1 MLFVPIVNKKPQIG
15 LIESKRRDE
24 AIFLS
29 PKDEDERVVNDS
41 LKMHLGQLDEKQR
54 EQLIAVMLCPGI
66 LG

>member
-1 MLFVPIVNKKPQIG
+1 MLFVPIVNKKTQIG

-29 PKDEDERVVNDS
+29 PKDEDERVVTDS

-54 EQLIAVMLCPGI
+54 EQLIAVVLCPGI

>member
-1 MLFVPIVNKKPQIG
+1 MFFVPIVNKKPQIG

-41 LKMHLGQLDEKQR
+41 LKIHLGQLDEKQR

>member
-29 PKDEDERVVNDS
+29 PKDEDERVDAPWTV
-41 LKMHLGQLDEKQR
+41 G
-54 EQLIAVMLCPGI
+54 
-66 LG
+66 